1 MKNRPAITG
10 SPCPSANPMR
20 PRRPPALLLLAA
32 ATALLSCA
40 AAACSERGE
49 LCLVAHFTN
58 PIDSVRKED
67 LAALLDGR
75 IADFRRAAGSAR
87 ALRLVVDERIAGALL
102 KAYPR
107 LRAEVARLDCDE
119 SLAADRSI
127 LGLCDVRAL
136 RPHFKLIAVDGAFPW
151 GRRVDDYTIDREAAY
166 PLLLSG
172 AMQWKSKS
180 SFTVVQTGVTA
191 MTRAFIAGVDRSGD
205 VLYPVRETAP
215 ITAQAD
221 IALTSNEVSFLD
233 PCTYPLKDRMRFC
246 SPSRFFKILAHSGF
260 DIIELTGNHNNDFG
274 RRHNAQTLRLLRENG
289 IAYYGGGKNRAEAE
303 RVLYHATGDVRI
315 AFVGFN
321 EVGPPEAWATD
332 NEAGAAR
339 LSKAL
344 FEEKLREAAAGAQV
358 VFAMVQCA
366 NENEPAPWPSQVR
379 LFHRAIDLGATI
391 TGSSSAHR
399 AMGLEFYK
407 GRLIIYGLGN
417 FLFDQMQTLHHR
429 RGMMARH
436 HFYEGRHVQTE
447 LIPYIIHDYC
457 RPSLLRGGQA
467 RGLFEEV
474 FRYSRGPVF
483 D

>member
-1 MKNRPAITG
+1 
-10 SPCPSANPMR
+10 
-20 PRRPPALLLLAA
+20 
-32 ATALLSCA
+32 
-40 AAACSERGE
+40 
-49 LCLVAHFTN
+49 VAHFTN

-172 AMQWKSKS
+172 AMQWKPKS

-191 MTRAFIAGVDRSGD
+191 MTRAFIAGVYRSGD

-233 PCTYPLKDRMRFC
+233 PCTYPLKDRTRFC

-274 RRHNAQTLRLLRENG
+274 RRPNAHTLQLLRENG

-344 FEEKLREAAAGAQV
+344 RGKAPRGGGRRAGRIRHGAVRERERARALALPGAPVPSGDRPGGHHNRFLVGPPRDGPRVLQGASYNLRTWELSLRPDADAASSQGHDGPAPFLRGAPRPDRAHSLHHPRLLPPELAPRRAGART
-358 VFAMVQCA
+358 F
-366 NENEPAPWPSQVR
+366 
-379 LFHRAIDLGATI
+379 
-391 TGSSSAHR
+391 
-399 AMGLEFYK
+399 
-407 GRLIIYGLGN
+407 
-417 FLFDQMQTLHHR
+417 
-429 RGMMARH
+429 
-436 HFYEGRHVQTE
+436 
-447 LIPYIIHDYC
+447 
-457 RPSLLRGGQA
+457 
-467 RGLFEEV
+467 
-474 FRYSRGPVF
+474 
-483 D
+483 